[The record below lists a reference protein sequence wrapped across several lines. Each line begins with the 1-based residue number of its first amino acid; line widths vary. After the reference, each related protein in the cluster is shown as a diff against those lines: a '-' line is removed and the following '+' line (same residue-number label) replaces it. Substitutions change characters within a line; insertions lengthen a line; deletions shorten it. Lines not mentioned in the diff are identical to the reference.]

1 MDREAHGVAHG
12 EHAAHSAK
20 RDWRKKM
27 SDHVA
32 SALLVY
38 TGLQIFVT
46 VQAMA
51 EGLPSMLPYLAL
63 ILLVAGIIPACR
75 AFERRWA
82 KLDDAA
88 ASDPAMKG
96 PFVRDALTLWAIAIG
111 LPFVITMVFKIA
123 FAVT

>member
-1 MDREAHGVAHG
+1 MDQQAHRIANRHEAAIP
-12 EHAAHSAK
+12 AK
-20 RDWRKKM
+20 RDWRRKM

-63 ILLVAGIIPACR
+63 VILVAGIIPACR

-88 ASDPAMKG
+88 ATDPAMKG
-96 PFVRDALTLWAIAIG
+96 PFVRDAITLWVIAIG
-111 LPFVITMVFKIA
+111 LPFVITFAFKLA
-123 FAVT
+123 YTLF